1 MALDAQS
8 NWNVEMPQLRLGAN
22 GTDDKRSSM
31 TSRQPTLAPT
41 CAPGKEIELPLEVL
55 IQIISYIPRRQEN
68 QKTLWAC
75 CLVSRA
81 WYSAAVTFLY
91 ERPHIGGGNFQ
102 EFVATICPSKNAHIR
117 KTQLSELVKILDMG
131 TLVHDGSK
139 SLTARLLGRLKGSLE
154 EFVAPQASFSINSF
168 AALAKCKNLKFL
180 NLSLMS
186 ASISIRIL
194 FQTLKSLDKLE
205 TLYFP
210 RTSNQDEGRESP
222 YDWPP
227 KLKALHIAG
236 GVDDYFIRVHATNI
250 PPSVERISIQHC
262 SQIYTEALQE
272 FLVTVGPQLRHLTLR
287 HPLIKLPP
295 GVLNG
300 VLEWC
305 PNLVALRISVDYV
318 SDALLEPSGVKGH
331 PLRVLELD
339 CSNSADAEVGVS
351 PDSIW
356 LAIDSGYLPDLRSI
370 IVNAR
375 LAWQA
380 TERLRTSVSDLVEL
394 LQDRE
399 RKNPLKLTPGVWSVV
414 S

>member
-8 NWNVEMPQLRLGAN
+8 NWDVEMPQLRLGAT
-22 GTDDKRSSM
+22 GKEEKLPSM
-31 TSRQPTLAPT
+31 SPPQPALVATS
-41 CAPGKEIELPLEVL
+41 APGKEIELPLEVL
-55 IQIISYIPRRQEN
+55 IQIVSYIPRRQQY

-81 WYSAAVTFLY
+81 WYSAAIMFLY

-117 KTQLSELVKILDMG
+117 KSQLAGMVKILDMG

-186 ASISIRIL
+186 ASISIRVL

-205 TLYFP
+205 TLFFP
-210 RTSNQDEGRESP
+210 RTSNQDEGRASP

-227 KLKALHIAG
+227 KLQALHIAG
-236 GVDDYFIRVHATNI
+236 GVDDYFLRVHATNI
-250 PPSVERISIQHC
+250 PS
-262 SQIYTEALQE
+262 ALQE
-272 FLVTVGPQLRHLTLR
+272 FLLTVGPQLRHLTLR

-300 VLEWC
+300 VLQWC

-318 SDALLEPSGVKGH
+318 SDALLESNGVKRH

-339 CSNSADAEVGVS
+339 CSNSADAEVGIS

-356 LAIDSGYLPDLRSI
+356 LAIDNGYLPDLRSI

-394 LQDRE
+394 VQDRE
-399 RKNPLKLTPGVWSVV
+399 RKNPLKVTPA
-414 S
+414 

>member
-8 NWNVEMPQLRLGAN
+8 NWDVEMPQLRLGAN
-22 GTDDKRSSM
+22 RTDEEHSEMSPNQ
-31 TSRQPTLAPT
+31 SALAVPT
-41 CAPGKEIELPLEVL
+41 APGKEVELPMEVL
-55 IQIISYIPRRQEN
+55 IQIISYVSRRQSD

-81 WYSAAVTFLY
+81 WYSAAVTSLY
-91 ERPHIGGGNFQ
+91 ERPNIGGGNFQ
-102 EFVATICPSKNAHIR
+102 EFVATVCPSKNAHIR
-117 KTQLSELVKILDMG
+117 KSQLADMVKVLDMG

-186 ASISIRIL
+186 ASISIRVL
-194 FQTLKSLDKLE
+194 FHTLDSLNKLE
-205 TLYFP
+205 TLFFP
-210 RTSNQDEGRESP
+210 RTSNQDEGRESA

-227 KLKALHIAG
+227 KLQALHIAG
-236 GVDDYFIRVHATNI
+236 GIDDYFLRVHAANI

-262 SQIYTEALQE
+262 SQIYTEALQD
-272 FLVTVGPQLRHLTLR
+272 FLLTVGPQLRHLTLR

-300 VLEWC
+300 VLQWC

-318 SDALLEPSGVKGH
+318 SDALLEGNGVKGH

-339 CSNSADAEVGVS
+339 CSNTADAEVGIS

-356 LAIDSGYLPDLRSI
+356 LAIDNGFLPDLRSI

-394 LQDRE
+394 LEDRE
-399 RKNPLKLTPGVWSVV
+399 QKNPLRLKAGTPLVKA
-414 S
+414 

>member
-8 NWNVEMPQLRLGAN
+8 NWDVEMPQLRLGAT
-22 GTDDKRSSM
+22 GTEEKLPSM
-31 TSRQPTLAPT
+31 SPSQPALVATST
-41 CAPGKEIELPLEVL
+41 PGKEIELPLEVL
-55 IQIISYIPRRQEN
+55 IQIVSYIPRRQQY

-81 WYSAAVTFLY
+81 WYSAAVMLLY

-117 KTQLSELVKILDMG
+117 KSQLAGMVKNLDMG
-131 TLVHDGSK
+131 SLVHDGSK

-186 ASISIRIL
+186 ASISIRVL

-205 TLYFP
+205 TLFFP

-227 KLKALHIAG
+227 KLQALHIAG
-236 GVDDYFIRVHATNI
+236 GVDDYFLRVHATNI
-250 PPSVERISIQHC
+250 PSSVERISIQHC

-272 FLVTVGPQLRHLTLR
+272 FLLTVGPQLRHLTLR

-300 VLEWC
+300 VLQWC

-318 SDALLEPSGVKGH
+318 SDALLESNGVKCH

-339 CSNSADAEVGVS
+339 CSNSADAEVGIS

-356 LAIDSGYLPDLRSI
+356 LAIDNGYLPDLRSI

-394 LQDRE
+394 VQERE

>member
-1 MALDAQS
+1 
-8 NWNVEMPQLRLGAN
+8 MPQLRLGAN

-41 CAPGKEIELPLEVL
+41 CAPGKEIELPLEIL

-236 GVDDYFIRVHATNI
+236 GLST
-250 PPSVERISIQHC
+250 PSSCI
-262 SQIYTEALQE
+262 L
-272 FLVTVGPQLRHLTLR
+272 
-287 HPLIKLPP
+287 
-295 GVLNG
+295 
-300 VLEWC
+300 
-305 PNLVALRISVDYV
+305 
-318 SDALLEPSGVKGH
+318 
-331 PLRVLELD
+331 
-339 CSNSADAEVGVS
+339 
-351 PDSIW
+351 
-356 LAIDSGYLPDLRSI
+356 SI
-370 IVNAR
+370 II
-375 LAWQA
+375 
-380 TERLRTSVSDLVEL
+380 LRG
-394 LQDRE
+394 DRC
-399 RKNPLKLTPGVWSVV
+399 
-414 S
+414 